1 MDRQDIA
8 ILINS
13 CPKYTYLLE
22 AHFGLL
28 RRYAERC
35 KWPVYFATEEH
46 EIVKLQTLCAR
57 YNVHLLPIN
66 RSQSD
71 FFESRM
77 AGCKGLPESI
87 KYVLPLQE
95 DFLLERLIHE
105 EALVNALDV
114 LDKEYSV
121 ASIRLMP
128 CPGPIGRPPWKPGM
142 PWSILSKEDMLFS
155 YQATIWR
162 REIYTAYMQGLI
174 TQGLQMNPRLKPLSR
189 EWNQYAIRN
198 NPAETF
204 LGLSLLQ
211 SLTSNCVHLCW
222 PRKAS
227 WANAVYWCPWPYR
240 PTAIVKGVLEP
251 WAIELVRREGFGSLD
266 TKSV

>member
-22 AHFGLL
+22 AHFALI

-46 EIVKLQTLCAR
+46 EIVKLQTLCKR
-57 YNVHLLPIN
+57 YNVTILPID
-66 RSQSD
+66 RSESD
-71 FFESRM
+71 FLESRA
-77 AGCKGLPESI
+77 AGCRALPPTVQ
-87 KYVLPLQE
+87 YVLPLQE
-95 DFLLERLIHE
+95 DFLLERMIDE
-105 EALVNALDV
+105 RALVDACLV
-114 LDKEYSV
+114 LDAEPSV

-128 CPGPIGRPPWKPGM
+128 CPGPIGRPPWKAGS
-142 PWSILSKEDMLFS
+142 PWVQLGADDLQFS

-162 REIYTAYMQGLI
+162 RDIFTTYMQGLVL
-174 TQGLQMNPRLKPLSR
+174 QAKQMNPYLKPLTK
-189 EWNQYAIRN
+189 EWNQYAVRT

-204 LGLSLLQ
+204 IGLSLLQ
-211 SLTSNCVHLCW
+211 GLTSNCVHLCW

-227 WANAVYWCPWPYR
+227 WANAVYWSPWPYR

-251 WAIELVRREGFGSLD
+251 WAVELVRREGLGSLQ
-266 TKSV
+266 